1 MMSGVLSKRVLAT
14 VPTLLG
20 VVVVVFM
27 AVHLIPGDPVSA
39 VLGDQATPEQVVRTR
54 SDLGLDRPLL
64 AQFVEYLGRLVQG
77 DLGVSIHS
85 REPVASQIIAR
96 VPATATLAGAGVLLS
111 VVLGVPL
118 GIMGATLRGSVAD
131 FITLL
136 ISTVGVAAPSFWIAL
151 LLSAT
156 FAVNLGWLPSIGA
169 GEPGDLGS
177 ILKALVLPATA
188 LGLSGMALVARM
200 TRSSMLDVLGEDYVR
215 TARAKGV
222 AERAVIYRHAL
233 RNAAIPIVTVIGLN
247 FGHLLGGTIV
257 METVFARPGLGKL
270 LLDAIL
276 GRDYPVVQGVTLVI
290 AVSFVL
296 VNLCTDLT
304 YSRFDPRL
312 KGREAST

>member
-1 MMSGVLSKRVLAT
+1 MTRTLTKRVVAT
-14 VPTLLG
+14 LPTLLG
-20 VVVVVFM
+20 VVVLVFM
-27 AVHLIPGDPVSA
+27 TVHFIPGDPVSA
-39 VLGDQATPEQVVRTR
+39 VLGDRATPEQVARTR
-54 SDLGLDRPLL
+54 SDLGLDQPLVT
-64 AQFVEYLGRLVQG
+64 QFFDYLGRLFQG

-85 REPVASQIIAR
+85 RESVASQIVAR
-96 VPATATLAGAGVLLS
+96 LPATATLAIAGVVLS
-111 VVLGVPL
+111 VLIGVPL
-118 GIMGATLRGSVAD
+118 GILGATLRGSVAD

-151 LLSAT
+151 LLSSA

-177 ILKALVLPATA
+177 ILAALVLPATA

-222 AERAVIYRHAL
+222 TERTVIYRHAL

-257 METVFARPGLGKL
+257 IETVFARPGLGTL
-270 LLDAIL
+270 LLNAIL

-290 AVSFVL
+290 AVAFIL

-304 YSRFDPRL
+304 YAFLDPRL
-312 KGREAST
+312 KAREASK

>member
-1 MMSGVLSKRVLAT
+1 MSRTLMKRVLAT
-14 VPTLLG
+14 LPTLLG

-27 AVHLIPGDPVSA
+27 TVHFIPGDPVSA
-39 VLGDQATPEQVVRTR
+39 VLGDRATPEQVARTR
-54 SDLGLDRPLL
+54 SDLGLDQPLV
-64 AQFVEYLGRLVQG
+64 AQFFDYLTRLFQG

-85 REPVASQIIAR
+85 RESVASQILAR
-96 VPATATLAGAGVLLS
+96 LPATATLATAGVVLS
-111 VVLGVPL
+111 VLIGVPL
-118 GIMGATLRGSVAD
+118 GILGATLRGSVAD
-131 FITLL
+131 FITLV

-151 LLSAT
+151 LLSSA

-169 GEPGDLGS
+169 GQPGDLGS
-177 ILKALVLPATA
+177 ILAALVLPATA

-222 AERAVIYRHAL
+222 TERTVVYKHAL

-257 METVFARPGLGKL
+257 METVFARPGLGTL
-270 LLDAIL
+270 LLNGIL
-276 GRDYPVVQGVTLVI
+276 GRDYPVVQGVTLAI
-290 AVSFVL
+290 AVAFIL

-304 YSRFDPRL
+304 YAFFDPRL
-312 KGREAST
+312 KGREAAK

>member
-1 MMSGVLSKRVLAT
+1 MSRMLIRRVLAT
-14 VPTLLG
+14 LPTLLG

-27 AVHLIPGDPVSA
+27 TVHFIPGDPVSA
-39 VLGDQATPEQVVRTR
+39 VLGDQATPEQVARTR
-54 SDLGLDRPLL
+54 RDLGLDQPLL
-64 AQFVEYLGRLVQG
+64 AQFFDYLARLLQG

-85 REPVASQIIAR
+85 RESVASQIVVR
-96 VPATATLAGAGVLLS
+96 LPATATLATAGVVLS
-111 VVLGVPL
+111 VLIGVPL
-118 GIMGATLRGSVAD
+118 GILGATLRGSVAD
-131 FITLL
+131 FTTLVL
-136 ISTVGVAAPSFWIAL
+136 STVGVAAPSFWIAL
-151 LLSAT
+151 LLSSA

-177 ILKALVLPATA
+177 ILAALVLPATA

-222 AERAVIYRHAL
+222 TERAVVYRHAL

-290 AVSFVL
+290 AVAFIL
-296 VNLCTDLT
+296 VNVCTDLT
-304 YSRFDPRL
+304 YAFFDPRL
-312 KGREAST
+312 KAREAAS

>member
-1 MMSGVLSKRVLAT
+1 MSRTLMRRVLAT
-14 VPTLLG
+14 FPTLLG

-27 AVHLIPGDPVSA
+27 TVHFIPGDPVSA
-39 VLGDQATPEQVVRTR
+39 VLGDRATPEQVARTR
-54 SDLGLDRPLL
+54 QDLGLDQPLV
-64 AQFVEYLGRLVQG
+64 AQFFDYLARLFQG

-85 REPVASQIIAR
+85 RESVASQIVAR
-96 VPATATLAGAGVLLS
+96 LPATATLATAGVILS
-111 VVLGVPL
+111 VLIGVPL
-118 GIMGATLRGSVAD
+118 GILGATLRGGVAD
-131 FITLL
+131 FMTLV

-151 LLSAT
+151 LLSSA

-177 ILKALVLPATA
+177 ILAALVLPATA

-222 AERAVIYRHAL
+222 TERTVIYKHAL

-257 METVFARPGLGKL
+257 METVFARPGLGSL
-270 LLDAIL
+270 LLNAIL

-290 AVSFVL
+290 AVAFIL

-304 YSRFDPRL
+304 YAFFDPRL
-312 KGREAST
+312 KAREAAK